1 MPNAS
6 YTNRYTPFKKIAI

>member
-6 YTNRYTPFKKIAI
+6 YQQH